1 MSTTRRRWILRGGL
15 VVLAGVATTVLWP
28 SGPVDLRQ
36 VDPGELARREA
47 MAWRAYYE
55 ERYPTLFWQVFQIS
69 RNTYGFSLADSVQLS
84 YHAARSAAYFR
95 RSNKEA
101 DIAAARHHMER
112 YYRLISEKS
121 VRPFDY
127 ERAGNLELE
136 WWRMRREKRP
146 PDDWARIIADQ
157 CAVVYGLPAE
167 TFLSATRLRVEAMV
181 YRDAHRHTVMD
192 DTHWQTIQNTLT
204 ESARKFR
211 EALEI
216 CAAVPLRKSS

>member
-1 MSTTRRRWILRGGL
+1 MNATRRRILGVGL
-15 VVLAGVATTVLWP
+15 VVLTVVAATLVWP

-69 RNTYGFSLADSVQLS
+69 RNTFGFSLVDSLRLS

-95 RSNKEA
+95 RSNKEP
-101 DIAAARHHMER
+101 DIAAARYHMGK

-121 VRPFDY
+121 VRPFDH
-127 ERAGNLELE
+127 ERAGTLELE
-136 WWRMRREKRP
+136 WWRMRRDKRP
-146 PDDWARIIADQ
+146 PEDWARVIADQ
-157 CAVVYGLPAE
+157 CGIVYGLPAE
-167 TFLSATRLRVEAMV
+167 AFLPATRLRVEAMV
-181 YRDAHRHTVMD
+181 YRDAHRHKVMD